1 MTALVPSSSPLH
13 SGPPSPSASGLFT
26 LFGLMALYMAASSA
40 PTPLYRLYQAAWGF
54 SPAMLTLVFA
64 VYAFSLLGALL
75 TTGALSDHLGRKPV
89 VLLALAL
96 EGAAMLL
103 FTRAADAHG
112 LIAARALQGW
122 ATGMAAAALGAALLD
137 VDRERGTLANSLAP
151 MLGMALGGVLA
162 GELAEHA
169 PWPLRLVFWL
179 LLAAFAVAALMVLR
193 LPETVAR
200 SPGALASLRPRVRVP
215 AAARTPLWRVAPMAV
230 AVWALGGFH
239 LSLGPSLMRA
249 VTGSAAA
256 SGWVVCV
263 LTATAGVAVWQLR
276 SWPAQR
282 LLRVGAGMLVAGLA
296 LTLMGIHTGSL
307 AGLLAATAVAGIG
320 FGIGF
325 QGAIRVVMPLA
336 QPHERAGLLAAIYV
350 LSYLAFSLPALAAG
364 ALVPSMGLVPVA
376 ETYCA
381 LLIVMALL
389 PLLRRPPAV
398 QTPCSALNG

>member
-1 MTALVPSSSPLH
+1 
-13 SGPPSPSASGLFT
+13 
-26 LFGLMALYMAASSA
+26 
-40 PTPLYRLYQAAWGF
+40 
-54 SPAMLTLVFA
+54 
-64 VYAFSLLGALL
+64 
-75 TTGALSDHLGRKPV
+75 
-89 VLLALAL
+89 
-96 EGAAMLL
+96 
-103 FTRAADAHG
+103 
-112 LIAARALQGW
+112 
-122 ATGMAAAALGAALLD
+122 
-137 VDRERGTLANSLAP
+137 
-151 MLGMALGGVLA
+151 
-162 GELAEHA
+162 
-169 PWPLRLVFWL
+169 
-179 LLAAFAVAALMVLR
+179 
-193 LPETVAR
+193 
-200 SPGALASLRPRVRVP
+200 
-215 AAARTPLWRVAPMAV
+215 MAV

-276 SWPAQR
+276 SWPGQR

>member
-1 MTALVPSSSPLH
+1 MTALVSPSSPSRF
-13 SGPPSPSASGLFT
+13 GPPSPSTSGLFT
-26 LFGLMALYMAASSA
+26 LFGLMALLMAASSA

-89 VLLALAL
+89 VLLALGL

-103 FTRAADAHG
+103 FTRAADTHG

-162 GELAEHA
+162 GELAQHA